1 MDILCLIL
9 LYLFLAILAQSRRA
23 GGRKLGAGTQNAVE
37 CVCAEG
43 SGAACGAQRKKWR
56 RASGRCHAFL
66 TTLLTAGLTT
76 PSGPHWLPLDK
87 PETRASGDRE
97 LPVVPGTY

>member
-1 MDILCLIL
+1 M
-9 LYLFLAILAQSRRA
+9 
-23 GGRKLGAGTQNAVE
+23 KAGTPEWVE
-37 CVCAEG
+37 CVCVCVCMEARE
-43 SGAACGAQRKKWR
+43 AACEAQRKKWC
-56 RASGRCHAFL
+56 RASGSCHAFF

-87 PETRASGDRE
+87 PETRASEDRE